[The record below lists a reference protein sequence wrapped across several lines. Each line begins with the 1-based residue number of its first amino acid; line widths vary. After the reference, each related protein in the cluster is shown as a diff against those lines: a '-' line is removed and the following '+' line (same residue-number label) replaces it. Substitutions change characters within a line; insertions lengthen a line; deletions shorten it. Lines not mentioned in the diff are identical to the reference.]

1 MAIIKK
7 FRIKSFKKKKSIISF
22 KKIAISFG
30 DRRVLNEI
38 SFEINH
44 GEILGILGPNGVGK
58 STIFNLMTGLIK
70 PNSGEILFE
79 NKNIT
84 NLPMYLRTKKFN
96 IGFVPQHGGFFHDL
110 TLFENLNAIAEIIIN
125 IQRERLPK
133 INYLISKFE
142 LDSVRDVKAKFL
154 SGGQKRKLVIAL
166 ALIGNPRIIL
176 MDEPFSAL
184 DLISIQMLKEIII
197 NLQTENK
204 ISIIIADHQARDLLT
219 CVDTAIIL
227 HNTNIVASGTP
238 NELMNNKQ
246 ARRAYFGESFKF
258 N

>member
-7 FRIKSFKKKKSIISF
+7 FRIKSFKKRKSIISF
-22 KKIAISFG
+22 KKIALSFG
-30 DRRVLNEI
+30 DRRVLNEV
-38 SFEINH
+38 SFEVNH

-58 STIFNLMTGLIK
+58 STIFNLITGLIK
-70 PNSGEILFE
+70 PNSGEIFFE

-110 TLFENLNAIAEIIIN
+110 TLFENLSAIAEIIIN
-125 IQRERLPK
+125 TQRERLPK

-142 LDSVRDVKAKFL
+142 LDSVRDIKAKFL

-184 DLISIQMLKEIII
+184 DLISIQMLKEIVI

-204 ISIIIADHQARDLLT
+204 ISIVIADHQARDLLT

-238 NELMNNKQ
+238 NQLMNNKQ
-246 ARRAYFGESFKF
+246 ARSAYFGESFKF

>member
-1 MAIIKK
+1 MGIIKK
-7 FRIKSFKKKKSIISF
+7 FRIKSFKKRKSIISF
-22 KKIAISFG
+22 KKIALSFG
-30 DRRVLNEI
+30 DRRVLNEV
-38 SFEINH
+38 SFEVNH

-58 STIFNLMTGLIK
+58 STIFNLITGLIK
-70 PNSGEILFE
+70 PNSGEIFFE

-110 TLFENLNAIAEIIIN
+110 TLFENLSAIAEIIIN
-125 IQRERLPK
+125 TQRERLPK

-142 LDSVRDVKAKFL
+142 LDSVRDIKAKFL

-184 DLISIQMLKEIII
+184 DLISIQMLKEIVI

-204 ISIIIADHQARDLLT
+204 ISIVIADHQARDLLT

-238 NELMNNKQ
+238 NQLMNNKQ
-246 ARRAYFGESFKF
+246 ARSAYFGESFKF

>member
-22 KKIAISFG
+22 KKIALSFG